1 MESSLHFLITAGPT
15 REAIDPV
22 RFISNRSSGKMGFAI
37 ARAAAAAGHRV
48 TLVAGPVALP
58 TPAGVTRHDVVTAAE
73 MFQAVISL
81 ITDPAA
87 PVDVAIMTA
96 AVADYRPVQ
105 ASIQKIKKTEGQCQ
119 LTLERTRDILGSL
132 RTEGGYRGILIGFA
146 AETENV
152 LTHALDKLHRK
163 GCDLMVANDVSQP
176 GSGFDAED
184 NEVTLIFA
192 DGTMRPRPRLAKA
205 AIADDVVQ
213 AAVALHAARS

>member
-1 MESSLHFLITAGPT
+1 
-15 REAIDPV
+15 
-22 RFISNRSSGKMGFAI
+22 
-37 ARAAAAAGHRV
+37 
-48 TLVAGPVALP
+48 
-58 TPAGVTRHDVVTAAE
+58 

-105 ASIQKIKKTEGQCQ
+105 ASIQKIKKSEGQCQ

-132 RTEGGYRGILIGFA
+132 RTEGGYRGVLIGFA
-146 AETENV
+146 AETENM

-163 GCDLMVANDVSQP
+163 GCDLIVANDVSQP
-176 GSGFDAED
+176 GSGFDADD

-192 DGTMRPRPRLAKA
+192 DGTMRPRLRLAKA